1 LSELDELKKLSPE
14 DLIEKRMQKFIDIG
28 VYSE

>member
-1 LSELDELKKLSPE
+1 LSEFDELKKLSPE